1 MKKIF
6 IRIFVVSLLMYLTN
20 LITHNF
26 TIDIQKKK
34 STERINDCFV
44 NRNALDSLDVNIF
57 SEKNGFI
64 AEITNKDDCF
74 ILKEIDVKI
83 EFLNEDVL
91 DTLNLKIRDEILPFQ
106 TGSIYVPDVNNE
118 KLKVLNYNVL
128 KVN

>member
-6 IRIFVVSLLMYLTN
+6 IRIFVVSLLMYLSN

-44 NRNALDSLDVNIF
+44 NRNSLDSLDVNIF

-64 AEITNKDDCF
+64 TEITNKDDCF
-74 ILKEIDVKI
+74 ILKEIDIKI
-83 EFLNEDVL
+83 EFLNGDVL
-91 DTLNLKIRDEILPFQ
+91 DTLNLKIRDDILPFQ

-118 KLKVLNYNVL
+118 KIKVLKYKVL
-128 KVN
+128 KVK

>member
-6 IRIFVVSLLMYLTN
+6 IRIFVVSLLMYLSN
-20 LITHNF
+20 LITPNY

>member
-6 IRIFVVSLLMYLTN
+6 IRIFVVSLLMYLSN
-20 LITHNF
+20 LITHNY